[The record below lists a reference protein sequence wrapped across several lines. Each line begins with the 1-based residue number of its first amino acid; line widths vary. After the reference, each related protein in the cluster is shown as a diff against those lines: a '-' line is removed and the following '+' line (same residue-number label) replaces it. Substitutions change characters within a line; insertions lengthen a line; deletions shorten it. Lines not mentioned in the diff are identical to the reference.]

1 MSIQEHIVDDIISW
15 VENNLDKKLHVNVVA
30 AHAGYSVWHFQRIF
44 SARTGVPLARY
55 IRELRLKLA
64 ARMLS
69 ETELPLLEISQQFGF
84 ASQQAFTRIFTRTFN
99 LPPGEYR
106 KRTRKHEYFPTGTP
120 ENRTEPTVAKRA
132 V

>member
-1 MSIQEHIVDDIISW
+1 MSIPENIVDDIISW
-15 VENNLDKKLHVNVVA
+15 IDNNLGKELNVNVVA

-44 SARTGVPLARY
+44 SARTGVPMARY

-69 ETELPLLEISQQFGF
+69 ETDLPILEISQQFGF
-84 ASQQAFTRIFTRTFN
+84 TSQQAFTRIFTRTFH

-106 KRTRKHEYFPTGTP
+106 KRIRKHESFPTLTP
-120 ENRTEPTVAKRA
+120 
-132 V
+132 